1 MNNLL
6 HCFHLFNFSIGI
18 LQLILGIYEVII
30 LNKYD
35 NDNVNI
41 AVLISF
47 KAITNIIYGSISIIS
62 IYNIIKQNDITKYLN
77 NFAINTIYFI
87 NLCLS
92 IWNFVEFCT
101 ITNISRVYKVVIFL
115 EFLLFQFVGSI
126 YISLLC
132 ASYRSFESGSSE
144 RTSEIITTQINNI
157 TIINA
162 NIITEINHESDIYNI
177 INIEQQKVV
186 SNDIEIEGKQLEQP
200 IPTNI
205 EHQVIEITA
214 IQVQSETVEAF
225 PFYDDIYQENIS
237 RNI

>member
-6 HCFHLFNFSIGI
+6 HCFHLFNFAIGI
-18 LQLILGIYEVII
+18 LQFILGIYEVIV
-30 LNKYD
+30 LNKY
-35 NDNVNI
+35 NTDNVNI

-47 KAITNIIYGSISIIS
+47 KAIINLIYGSISIIS

-77 NFAINTIYFI
+77 NFAINTIYFV
-87 NLCLS
+87 NFSLS
-92 IWNFVEFCT
+92 MWNFVEFC
-101 ITNISRVYKVVIFL
+101 IISNLSRVYKVVIFL

-132 ASYRSFESGSSE
+132 ASYRSFDSEESE

-162 NIITEINHESDIYNI
+162 NIITEINQESDIYNI
-177 INIEQQKVV
+177 INIEQQKVI
-186 SNDIEIEGKQLEQP
+186 SNDPKIESKQLEETIP
-200 IPTNI
+200 INPENHI
-205 EHQVIEITA
+205 IEITA

-237 RNI
+237 INN

>member
-18 LQLILGIYEVII
+18 LQFILGIYEVII

-35 NDNVNI
+35 NDNLNI

-47 KAITNIIYGSISIIS
+47 KAIINLIYGSISIIS
-62 IYNIIKQNDITKYLN
+62 IFNIIKQNNITKYYN
-77 NFAINTIYFI
+77 NFAINIIYFV
-87 NLCLS
+87 NCSLS

-101 ITNISRVYKVVIFL
+101 ISNLSRVYKVVIFL
-115 EFLLFQFVGSI
+115 EFLLFQLVGSI

-132 ASYRSFESGSSE
+132 ASYRAFDSSGSE

-162 NIITEINHESDIYNI
+162 NIITELNQETDIYNI
-177 INIEQQKVV
+177 INIEQQKIDPND
-186 SNDIEIEGKQLEQP
+186 SDIESKQIGQT
-200 IPTNI
+200 ISTNI

-214 IQVQSETVEAF
+214 IPVQSETVEAF
-225 PFYDDIYQENIS
+225 PFYDDIYH
-237 RNI
+237 